1 MILVQTLLYGFPAL
15 ALNSVG
21 HLQLTEEGGL
31 FYGKKEE
38 IVNKLQNL
46 CNNYMNS
53 QSNVKRV

>member
-1 MILVQTLLYGFPAL
+1 MILVQALSYGPPAL
-15 ALNSVG
+15 ALNSGG
-21 HLQLTEEGGL
+21 HEGDGGL

-53 QSNVKRV
+53 QSNIKRV